1 MRVMDLRSDTVTQPT
16 PEMRRAMAEARVGDD
31 VLGDDPTVQ
40 SLEAAAADC
49 VGKEA
54 ALYVPSGT
62 MANLIALLL
71 ACGRGGQAVVG
82 SESHI
87 LHHEGLGAPALG
99 GIHLSVVPN
108 DTRGRLDLDAL
119 EAALAAG
126 PALVCLEN
134 THNRS
139 GGRAVSLSHTR
150 EVAGRARSTGAT
162 VHVDGARIFNA
173 AVALETDAAT
183 LVADADTASFCF
195 SKGLGA
201 PVGSVL
207 CGPADLI
214 GGARALR
221 RQLGGGM
228 RQAGVIAAGA
238 LYALEHHRD
247 RLAEDHAHARL
258 LAEGLA
264 TLPGIRID
272 PEAVETNLVFFEI
285 DGPDPWAFRAAL
297 SAQGVRASGTAPH
310 RVRMATH
317 LGISAADVEEAL
329 ARTRRAVESL
339 PAVPAQ

>member
-1 MRVMDLRSDTVTQPT
+1 MRVIDLRSDTVTQPT
-16 PEMRRAMAEARVGDD
+16 PGMRRAMAEARVGDD
-31 VLGDDPTVQ
+31 VLGDDPTVKE
-40 SLEAAAADC
+40 LERASARAM
-49 VGKEA
+49 GKEA

-62 MANLIALLL
+62 MANLLALLL
-71 ACGRGGQAVVG
+71 ACDRGEQAVVG

-99 GIHLSVVPN
+99 GVHLAVIPN
-108 DTRGRLDLDAL
+108 DARGGLPPEALDRAL
-119 EAALAAG
+119 QAG

-134 THNRS
+134 THNRC
-139 GGRAVSLSHTR
+139 GGAAVSLSHTR
-150 EVAGRARSTGAT
+150 EVAERAHAAGAS

-173 AVALETDAAT
+173 ALARESDAAS

-207 CGPADLI
+207 CGSGELI
-214 GGARALR
+214 ARARPLR

-228 RQAGVIAAGA
+228 RQAGVIAAAA
-238 LYALEHHRD
+238 LYALENHVE

-258 LAEGLA
+258 LAEGLSE
-264 TLPGIRID
+264 LPGISID
-272 PEAVETNLVFFEI
+272 PQSVETNLVFFEL
-285 DGPDPWAFRAAL
+285 DGPEPEAFREAL
-297 SAQGVRASGTAPH
+297 TAGGVLASGPTAR

-329 ARTRRAVESL
+329 ARTRRVVESL
-339 PAVPAQ
+339 PAPAAR